1 MVYEE
6 FMRILVADVYNNI
19 YETLPEQY
27 KVETTD
33 SDKLRELLSERFQK
47 DMADSDVGEIKLTFP
62 NEQQFMNYV
71 RKLEVLKYYL
81 DNREV
86 MPV

>member
-27 KVETTD
+27 KIEPTD
-33 SDKLRELLSERFQK
+33 NDKLRELLSERFQK
-47 DMADSDVGEIKLTFP
+47 DMADSDVGETKLKFP
-62 NEQQFMNYV
+62 NEQQFMDYI

-81 DNREV
+81 DNIEV
-86 MPV
+86 IPV

>member
-6 FMRILVADVYNNI
+6 FMRILVADVYNSI

-27 KVETTD
+27 KIEPTD

-47 DMADSDVGEIKLTFP
+47 DMADSDVGETKLKFP
-62 NEQQFMNYV
+62 NEQQFMDYI

-86 MPV
+86 IPV